1 MYMRNQLLAG
11 MVLTMTLAASQP
23 AVAQDAPAQE
33 APKQNAPAQNAPA
46 QNAPAQTA
54 PAQNVPAQ
62 NAPAQSAPAPTAPA
76 QRAVPPA
83 GAAAAEPARQTLQVL
98 DGKLRVAIPAGF
110 TETEFPPDPAAPD
123 ITGKIYL
130 NTDTKQAIIVVIVP
144 MESTFGD
151 DDAFVLGSMAAGFQA
166 QQQESVSTFKKTGQ
180 STFKVGSMGV
190 LQLDA
195 TSKLSDRPAVLTA
208 LFAASGAKVV
218 TFSAYT
224 LIQEQ
229 ARHAGLVKEL
239 TQGMTAAP

>member
-1 MYMRNQLLAG
+1 MYMRNRLLAG
-11 MVLTMTLAASQP
+11 MVLTTTLIAGPPALAQGVAAP
-23 AVAQDAPAQE
+23 DAKAQE
-33 APKQNAPAQNAPA
+33 AKAQEAKAQEAKAQEAKAQEAKAQEAKAQEAKAQEAKAPDA
-46 QNAPAQTA
+46 
-54 PAQNVPAQ
+54 
-62 NAPAQSAPAPTAPA
+62 
-76 QRAVPPA
+76 AVQD
-83 GAAAAEPARQTLQVL
+83 AAAAKPAPQILQVL